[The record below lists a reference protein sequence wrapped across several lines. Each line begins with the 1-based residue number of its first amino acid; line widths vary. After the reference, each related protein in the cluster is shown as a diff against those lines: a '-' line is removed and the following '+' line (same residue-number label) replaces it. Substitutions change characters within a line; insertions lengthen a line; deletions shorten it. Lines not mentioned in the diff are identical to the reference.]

1 MRGSFGRRLTLISR
15 ADALGATPAIVAA
28 ECRAI
33 LRDEVFPQL
42 TAAVPWLDGALAL
55 GEGTARI

>member
-1 MRGSFGRRLTLISR
+1 MTLISR

-42 TAAVPWLDGALAL
+42 TAAVPWLDGALTL
-55 GEGTARI
+55 GESTARL